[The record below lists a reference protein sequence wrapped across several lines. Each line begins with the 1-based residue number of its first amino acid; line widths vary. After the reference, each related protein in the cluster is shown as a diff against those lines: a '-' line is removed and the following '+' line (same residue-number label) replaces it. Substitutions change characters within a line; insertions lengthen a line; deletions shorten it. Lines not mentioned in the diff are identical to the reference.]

1 MQADQHALP
10 YPDIQAE
17 IARSQDS
24 IRLLTD
30 AHPRAAKTSLRA
42 DGITTLE
49 LGDDARRA
57 VATIRYHRDRIQ
69 RLQALLDQIDHT
81 GARAA
86 KGVA

>member
-1 MQADQHALP
+1 MQADQNTLP
-10 YPDIQAE
+10 YADIQAE
-17 IARSQDS
+17 MARSQDS

-30 AHPRAAKTSLRA
+30 AHPRAAKASLMA
-42 DGITTLE
+42 EGITPLQ

-69 RLQALLDQIDHT
+69 RLQAWLDQIDHYA
-81 GARAA
+81 ARGA